1 MKADRLEGY
10 VDRVYA
16 FAVRRTYTREE
27 ADELS
32 QAILLT
38 AVENLPRLR
47 DEDRFEPWLWGLA
60 ANAARSFRR
69 EKGRQRAMFA
79 YDAPFLPTPAPPD
92 PEEEELH
99 IRLRASVARL
109 SRNYREL
116 VLLRY
121 YDGLS
126 IPEIAGKTGLPEGT
140 VTWRLSQARKKL
152 KKECVHMHESALR
165 PVSLRLDIYGTG
177 NYDGI
182 RWPFPS
188 QLIDDALSQSILW
201 HCYEQ
206 PRDAEELTELCGV
219 PAYYIEEALKRLTD
233 RAALVS
239 PTKGRYQTDFIIWED
254 KHSAYLHSA
263 ARQTLRPLAEELLSA
278 LNALA
283 NDAAALPFYRAGK
296 RESDLF
302 YLYSILAF
310 VAEGERYNPVPYPP
324 IPRAWDGYTWR
335 YIASAETVAPW
346 RNIGEMKCV
355 GARYSHLTY
364 SGFAGLPNRAMMYD
378 NCVNACAA
386 LITTGHCADKDSVA
400 QAVEGGYVERRETG
414 EFHVAVPALNLAQQ
428 SALNQLAHQHL
439 SPLMPAYTDAVSK
452 IAAGYSRLFPRH
464 LADDVDRMCHRLFVI
479 LLRDVV
485 AFGLEQGRLTPP
497 SPGYV
502 CDVLLE
508 HT

>member
-1 MKADRLEGY
+1 MKADRLEAY

-32 QAILLT
+32 QEILLT

-47 DEDRFEPWLWGLA
+47 DEERFEPWLWGLA
-60 ANAARSFRR
+60 ANVARLFRR
-69 EKGRQRAMFA
+69 ERGKQGAMFA
-79 YDAPFLPTPAPPD
+79 YDAPFPPTPAPPD
-92 PEEEELH
+92 PEEEELYA
-99 IRLRASVARL
+99 RLRASVARL
-109 SRNYREL
+109 SRSYREV

-126 IPEIAGKTGLPEGT
+126 IPAIAGKTGLPEGT

-177 NYDGI
+177 NYDGVT
-182 RWPFPS
+182 RPFPS

-233 RAALVS
+233 RAALIS
-239 PTKGRYQTDFIIWED
+239 PAKGRYQTDFIIWED
-254 KHSAYLHSA
+254 KHSAYLNTTA
-263 ARQTLRPLAEELLSA
+263 GQILRPLADELLSA
-278 LNALA
+278 LNDLA
-283 NDAAALPFYRAGK
+283 KDAASLPFYRAGK

-302 YLYSILAF
+302 YLYSVLAF
-310 VAEGERYNPVPYPP
+310 AAEGERCNPVPYPP
-324 IPRAWDGYTWR
+324 IPRSWDGCAWR
-335 YIASAETVAPW
+335 YIASAETVTPQ
-346 RNIGEMKCV
+346 RNIGEKKCV
-355 GARYSHLTY
+355 GARYSHVTY
-364 SGFAGLPNRAMMYD
+364 SGFAGLPDRAMMYD
-378 NCVNACAA
+378 NDINACVA
-386 LITTGHCADKDSVA
+386 LLTTGRCEDKESVA
-400 QAVEGGYVERRETG
+400 QAVAGGYVERRETG
-414 EFHVAVPALNLAQQ
+414 EFHVAVPALDLAQQ
-428 SALNQLAHQHL
+428 AALNQLAFKHL
-439 SPLMPAYTDAVSK
+439 SPLMPAYADAVRA
-452 IAAGYSRLFPRH
+452 IAANYKRLFPKH
-464 LADDVDRMCHRLFVI
+464 LAEDVDRMCHRLFVI
-479 LLRDVV
+479 LLRNVI
-485 AFGLEQGRLTPP
+485 AFGLEQGGLTPP

-508 HT
+508 HA